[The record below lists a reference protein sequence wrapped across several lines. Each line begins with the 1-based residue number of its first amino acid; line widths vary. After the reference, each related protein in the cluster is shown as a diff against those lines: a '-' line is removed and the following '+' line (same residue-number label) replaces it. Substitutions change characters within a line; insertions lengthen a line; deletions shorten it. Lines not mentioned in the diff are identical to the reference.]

1 MIPFVIFNNFKL
13 RLYVYN
19 FEYTFHQL
27 ISPGDA
33 LIDLNLVKCKQNS
46 CNLAVSTAAEVVKF
60 NPEWRCKH
68 VNTDEIGF
76 NRNSS
81 RNEVDDTLWWLLK
94 YFRILLG
101 SFEHVVRIASYHW
114 TSSPNHLKPNQKQK
128 ISQDHM

>member
-68 VNTDEIGF
+68 VNTDEIGL

-81 RNEVDDTLWWLLK
+81 RNEVDDTL
-94 YFRILLG
+94 
-101 SFEHVVRIASYHW
+101 
-114 TSSPNHLKPNQKQK
+114 
-128 ISQDHM
+128 

>member
-33 LIDLNLVKCKQNS
+33 LIDLNLVKCKQKS